1 MIGNYA
7 LVIRAGGV
15 IAATV
20 AIAIAL
26 ALLLAFLKFD
36 QRLQEVTVA
45 RLGLV
50 VEEVQRQSETGLA
63 LGLELA
69 ELEDLSAVLPRAARA
84 RNVLHIDILGG
95 QGSVLFSSAADRIGS
110 RADRVGLVADASGR
124 FRRRIQGHELL
135 LTTPLINGFGQ
146 MVGDVAVYADLTPQH
161 EELLEVRRELLS
173 STLPVIAGAL
183 LLTLVAVILTVRFSG
198 RVDGRNRYPA
208 PHYPAGTDL
217 KVPSRR
223 GGGRLLLRISRE
235 RVGNQKKK
243 WS

>member
-1 MIGNYA
+1 MIGNPA

-36 QRLQEVTVA
+36 QRLLEVTIA

-50 VEEVQRQSETGLA
+50 VEEVRRQSETGLA

-69 ELEDLSAVLPRAARA
+69 ELEDLSGVLPRAARA
-84 RNVLHIDILGG
+84 RNVLHIDILDK

-110 RADRVGLVADASGR
+110 RADRVGLVADATGR
-124 FRRRIQGHELL
+124 FRRRIQDHELL
-135 LTTPLINGFGQ
+135 LTTPLINVFGQ
-146 MVGDVAVYADLTPQH
+146 IVGDVGVYADLTPQH

-183 LLTLVAVILTVRFSG
+183 LLTLLAVIITVRFSG
-198 RVDGRNRYPA
+198 RLDGRDLYPA
-208 PHYPAGTDL
+208 PHYPVVTDQ
-217 KVPSRR
+217 KVPSGR
-223 GGGRLLLRISRE
+223 GEGRLLLRISRE
-235 RVGNQKKK
+235 RMGNHKKK